1 MARILLIAL
10 AVIAAVLGY
19 LMDNILLLGLAGAFF
34 VLALLTLAVL
44 AVKRSRRRADVER
57 QRTAAAAS
65 REEELRSLGISDI
78 RPKGGAPAEHAAEEV
93 EEATFVPASGDRE
106 AAAEGSVS
114 GGAAATPED
123 GPLPAHDDFEPA
135 TPPVEAPVRSQPE
148 SGGATGDSGP
158 EPLPM
163 YEAREDSPFWRLHS
177 PTAIT
182 SYLRALW
189 AATDVQTV
197 ALFSSD
203 ASGGTY
209 ALEAALSHNPAV
221 RREGRFSAADH
232 LLDEVSPD
240 RPLTILEAN
249 DPLVRTLPYYKRA
262 VHVGGAA
269 VLPVRNYDGTTA
281 YLVVDLQQDQTGFT
295 ERQRD
300 LLTRYADLLGAMLAQ
315 PEDDPAGHRT
325 TPTRRSIIAEEMERA
340 RETERPLA
348 LALVY
353 RTDAEEVAERGADAV
368 VAAERD
374 LRLHLED
381 LTPQGRVE
389 RFSELVYGTFLHEE
403 PEAIEAWVREVRTR
417 GAEVDLPLVAG
428 VARLI
433 THRDPDELRAD
444 AFNALQLALADQ
456 EDYVIA

>member
-1 MARILLIAL
+1 MARLILVAL
-10 AVIAAVLGY
+10 AVLTAVLGY
-19 LMDNILLLGLAGAFF
+19 LMDNVLLLGLAGAFF

-44 AVKRSRRRADVER
+44 AAKRARRRSEAER
-57 QRTAAAAS
+57 QRDAATAS
-65 REEELRSLGISDI
+65 REAELRALGISDI
-78 RPKGGAPAEHAAEEV
+78 RPRGASAERAVDEEDAAFAPASIDRDEDVV
-93 EEATFVPASGDRE
+93 EEE
-106 AAAEGSVS
+106 EVS

-123 GPLPAHDDFEPA
+123 GPLPEHEHEEPA
-135 TPPVEAPVRSQPE
+135 LTTWQRTAPVTEHPE
-148 SGGATGDSGP
+148 PTA

-203 ASGGTY
+203 ASGGAYT
-209 ALEAALSHNPAV
+209 LEAALSHNPAV
-221 RREGRFSAADH
+221 RREGRFSSADH
-232 LLDEVSPD
+232 LLDAVSPD

-269 VLPVRNYDGTTA
+269 VLPVRNVDGTAA
-281 YLVVDLQQDQTGFT
+281 YLVVDLHQDQTGFT

-300 LLTRYADLLGAMLAQ
+300 LLARYADLLGAMLAQ
-315 PEDDPAGHRT
+315 PEAATSNQRAA
-325 TPTRRSIIAEEMERA
+325 PTRRSIIADEMARA
-340 RETERPLA
+340 QKAERPLA

-353 RTDAEEVAERGADAV
+353 RTDAEAIAERGPDAV

-381 LTPQGRVE
+381 LTPKGRVE
-389 RFSELVYGTFLHEE
+389 RFSELVYGAFLYDD
-403 PEAIEAWVREVRTR
+403 PDAIEAWVQRVRTR
-417 GAEVDLPLVAG
+417 GAEAGLPLVAG
-428 VARLI
+428 VARLGA
-433 THRDPDELRAD
+433 HRDPDELRAD
-444 AFNALQLALADQ
+444 AFNALQLALAER
-456 EDYVIA
+456 EDYVIE